1 MWRHKRAEVAV
12 SFSFYPWQTVRQFAI
27 RQFIRLLTK
36 PLKNYTPRLPND
48 LNALK
53 RQVRKGDIILVEGEQ
68 RVSEVIKYLTQ
79 SSWSHSAMY
88 IGDELVRRHHPQL
101 GQVRA
106 AFGDEANYLLIEALV
121 ESGVVVSPLSK
132 YINFNLR
139 VCRPHNLRKDHL
151 QIILDDVISQ
161 LGYRYDLKNVF
172 DLARYFL
179 PVSLVPRRFRRK
191 ALHFGSG
198 LPTEVICSSMFAAA
212 FDKVGFPI
220 VPRITAHHQRELQR
234 RSFFT
239 DFLSDFFS
247 LTNGSRS
254 RFIFR
259 RSHPTLITPR
269 DFDLSPY
276 FEIVKFN
283 VIEPSRFDYRK
294 IIWAEDEEERPAQPA
309 KSSG

>member
-1 MWRHKRAEVAV
+1 V
-12 SFSFYPWQTVRQFAI
+12 SFFFSPWQATRRFII
-27 RQFIRLLTK
+27 RQLTRLLTK
-36 PLKNYTPRLPND
+36 PLKNYTTRFPND
-48 LNALK
+48 LAALK
-53 RQVRKGDIILVEGEQ
+53 RYVRKGDIILVEGEQ

-79 SSWSHSAMY
+79 SSWSHVAIY

-101 GQVRA
+101 GQLRA
-106 AFGDEANYLLIEALV
+106 LFGDEVNFLLLEALV
-121 ESGVVVSPLSK
+121 EEGVIVSPLSK
-132 YINFNLR
+132 YINFNIR

-151 QIILDDVISQ
+151 QMILDEVIGQ
-161 LGYRYDLKNVF
+161 LGFTYDLKNVL

-191 ALHFGSG
+191 ALQFGSG
-198 LPTEVICSSMFAAA
+198 LPTQVICSSMLAAA

-220 VPRITAHHQRELQR
+220 VPLITSQDYEDQP
-234 RSFFT
+234 RSFFRT
-239 DFLSDFFS
+239 VLPF
-247 LTNGSRS
+247 TNGSRP

-283 VIEPSRFDYRK
+283 VIEPSRFDYSK
-294 IIWAEDEEERPAQPA
+294 IVWVEDKEEPRVAPALGKGVLAERV
-309 KSSG
+309 